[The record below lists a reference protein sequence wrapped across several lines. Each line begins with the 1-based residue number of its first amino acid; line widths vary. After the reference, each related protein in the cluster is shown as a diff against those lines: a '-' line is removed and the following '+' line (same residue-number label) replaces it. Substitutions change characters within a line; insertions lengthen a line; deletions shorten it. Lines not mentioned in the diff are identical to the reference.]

1 MKSYERNLG
10 DFIGQELRFVTFGE
24 GEGPK
29 LMVTGGIHGGEATG
43 IYAATKFIDY
53 LREHE
58 SELKGQ
64 VKVLAISNPGA
75 FRRMQRTNPYDEL
88 DMNRIFPGK
97 ADSSPTMVAA
107 SIVYEEAQ
115 WADYIVDLH
124 CCGIYGSNYTLSI
137 YTESAQD
144 RELASMLDI
153 PVVIESGGTPGQ
165 LFTDISRKC
174 GKAAVII
181 ELTGGGQGG
190 TIDLPSGEMAF
201 KALVKLVKQLGMIP
215 GDVQKPNP
223 TFCGKL
229 NSLVAPADGLFI
241 PTVEKGTLVAEGQVI
256 GKLGDQEIHAPAKAI
271 MMAMGPAR
279 FVFRGQG
286 LVIYACP
293 AE

>member
-1 MKSYERNLG
+1 MKSYQRNLG
-10 DFIGQELRFVTFGE
+10 DFIGQELKFVTFGD

-29 LMVTGGIHGGEATG
+29 LMITGGIHGGEATG

-53 LREHE
+53 RREHE
-58 SELKGQ
+58 TELTGQ

-88 DMNRIFPGK
+88 DMNRIFPGR
-97 ADSSPTMVAA
+97 ADGSPTMVAA

-124 CCGIYGSNYTLSI
+124 CCGIYGSNYTLAI
-137 YTESAQD
+137 YNESAKD
-144 RELASMLDI
+144 KELAGMLDI

-165 LFTDISRKC
+165 LFTDASRKF

-201 KALVKLVKQLGMIP
+201 NALVKLVKQLGMIP
-215 GDVQKPNP
+215 DRKSV
-223 TFCGKL
+223 
-229 NSLVAPADGLFI
+229 V
-241 PTVEKGTLVAEGQVI
+241 
-256 GKLGDQEIHAPAKAI
+256 
-271 MMAMGPAR
+271 
-279 FVFRGQG
+279 
-286 LVIYACP
+286 
-293 AE
+293 